1 MAERESDTAAKIV
14 LRQFEE
20 MLNGREISPDVYE
33 LLSQI
38 VELSKPITQLS
49 TAAAIANTFQMRE
62 RFMILRALMNA
73 AYVEAC
79 RVVGRDPA
87 DPGADAEIGSSK
99 GKSSSNGDSDR

>member
-1 MAERESDTAAKIV
+1 MAEKEPVTAGKIA

-20 MLNGREISPDVYE
+20 LLNGREMSPDVYE
-33 LLSQI
+33 LLLQI

-49 TAAAIANTFQMRE
+49 TAAAIANSFQMRE

-79 RVVGRDPA
+79 RAAGRDPA

-99 GKSSSNGDSDR
+99 GKIIVKWR